1 MNYEAREIATDLQL
15 DHLMEG
21 ISKAQAY
28 PLVKDHKKDWPSVV
42 SVRLINPSKSD
53 MGKVSKHI
61 LQRIVKTVK
70 SRTGAKLW
78 QDSKETI
85 TWFKQLKNKDKL
97 TFLQF
102 DIVSYYP
109 TINEKLLR
117 NALSY
122 AEKYCSIDDQEKQIF
137 MNCRRTF
144 LFHKGCTFIKKGADL
159 NNNGPPTGHFDV
171 PMGANDSCEICE
183 CVGLYLLDQISGVFK
198 EGHYGLYRDDGLAVS
213 SAPADAQDK
222 MRQELEKIFKKND
235 MKIETIVHKKA
246 VEFLDIKM
254 CLETGTT
261 RPYKKPTDTLSYVH
275 TSSNHP
281 ISVIRS
287 VPKTVETRLSMLSST
302 REIFEEEEKI
312 PYEEA
317 LKMSGHQVSLKYQ
330 PQEQEVTRKKRARK
344 KKVIYFCP
352 PYSKDVKTNIGA
364 RFLKLID
371 KHFPKGSELSKII
384 NRNSMKVGY
393 SCLRNMKKHIDIHNR
408 KLLSKHW
415 NKDAQ
420 DKRSC
425 NCRKPEDCPVEGKCL
440 EESVVYEADVLSKH
454 GTMSYYG
461 MTARPF
467 KTRYTEHKQSLPSQT
482 SKMCPL
488 DRKRRYEH
496 KSELS
501 AYCWKL
507 WSEDT
512 SYTIK
517 WKIHSKA
524 YAYRNGARRCDLC
537 LQEKLVIG
545 LSNPKTTLNSRNE
558 LASKCRHKWKF
569 SLAHCAG

>member
-1 MNYEAREIATDLQL
+1 MVVLSIYFKSGNKNSAKSVCYCFPL
-15 DHLMEG
+15 EG
-21 ISKAQAY
+21 CA
-28 PLVKDHKKDWPSVV
+28 
-42 SVRLINPSKSD
+42 
-53 MGKVSKHI
+53 
-61 LQRIVKTVK
+61 
-70 SRTGAKLW
+70 
-78 QDSKETI
+78 I
-85 TWFKQLKNKDKL
+85 T
-97 TFLQF
+97 
-102 DIVSYYP
+102 
-109 TINEKLLR
+109 
-117 NALSY
+117 
-122 AEKYCSIDDQEKQIF
+122 
-137 MNCRRTF
+137 
-144 LFHKGCTFIKKGADL
+144 
-159 NNNGPPTGHFDV
+159 
-171 PMGANDSCEICE
+171 
-183 CVGLYLLDQISGVFK
+183 
-198 EGHYGLYRDDGLAVS
+198 
-213 SAPADAQDK
+213 
-222 MRQELEKIFKKND
+222 
-235 MKIETIVHKKA
+235 
-246 VEFLDIKM
+246 
-254 CLETGTT
+254 
-261 RPYKKPTDTLSYVH
+261 
-275 TSSNHP
+275 
-281 ISVIRS
+281 
-287 VPKTVETRLSMLSST
+287 
-302 REIFEEEEKI
+302 EKI

-425 NCRKPEDCPVEGKCL
+425 NCRRPEDCPVEGKCL

-501 AYCWKL
+501 AYRD
-507 WSEDT
+507 SAV
-512 SYTIK
+512 
-517 WKIHSKA
+517 KA
-524 YAYRNGARRCDLC
+524 
-537 LQEKLVIG
+537 
-545 LSNPKTTLNSRNE
+545 LNSINKGSHVK
-558 LASKCRHKWKF
+558 LN
-569 SLAHCAG
+569 SL